1 MRVLLVT
8 NTYPPADV
16 SGVGTLAFELAERMA
31 RAGHS
36 VRVLTRRPAHDD
48 LHAFAV
54 GGPKLLFPLLAA
66 LRFLAMPSGWD
77 LVHVHESDGA
87 LVAAAL
93 HVLRAL
99 GRPSGAARLVA
110 TLQVSYVEER
120 RAVRPVRSDGQ
131 VVSRPT
137 LGELVFAWVR
147 APLLAALGR
156 LTARLAD
163 TVVAPS
169 AATAEELRRDYGAAD
184 VVVIPNGVTL
194 PAEPSSG
201 RWGGA
206 GHAGSP
212 VHFGGPVIAFAGR
225 LRTRKAAAVLVAAMP
240 RVLERVPSC
249 RLMILGGGEQERAV
263 GALVRRLGIGHALEL
278 PGGLPRS
285 EVLRRLAG
293 ADVFCLPST
302 YEGMPLAIL
311 EAMSLGLPVVATA
324 VSGNPEAVEH
334 GVTGLLVPPESA
346 SALAEALLAL
356 LLDPELRRSLGEAG
370 RRRVEERFS
379 IERIV
384 DRHLALLAAGE

>member
-16 SGVGTLAFELAERMA
+16 SGVGTLAFELAERLG
-31 RAGHS
+31 RAGHV
-36 VRVLTRRPAHDD
+36 VRVLTRRPPHDD
-48 LHAFAV
+48 VHAVAV

-66 LRFLAMPSGWD
+66 LRFLAMRSGWD

-87 LVAAAL
+87 AVALA
-93 HVLRAL
+93 LRAL
-99 GRPSGAARLVA
+99 RSFGRPAGAARLVA

-120 RAVRPVRSDGQ
+120 RAVRPVLADGV

-137 LGELVFAWVR
+137 FGERVFALLR

-163 TVVAPS
+163 VVIAPS
-169 AATAEELRRDYGAAD
+169 RATAEELRRDYGAGE
-184 VVVIPNGVTL
+184 VVVIPNGVAL
-194 PAEPSSG
+194 PASAAGPA
-201 RWGGA
+201 GGH
-206 GHAGSP
+206 GHP
-212 VHFGGPVIAFAGR
+212 GGPVIAFAGR
-225 LRTRKAAAVLVAAMP
+225 LRTRKAAAVLVSAMP
-240 RVLERVPSC
+240 RVLERIPGC
-249 RLMILGGGEQERAV
+249 RLMLLGGGEQEAAI
-263 GALVRRLGIGHALEL
+263 GALVRRLGIGQSLEL
-278 PGGLPRS
+278 PGILPRA
-285 EVLRRLAG
+285 EVVRRLAG

-346 SALAEALLAL
+346 TALADALVTLLA
-356 LLDPELRRSLGEAG
+356 DPELRLRMGEAG
-370 RRRVEERFS
+370 RRRVEELFA
-379 IERIV
+379 IERGA
-384 DRHLALLAAGE
+384 DRHLALLAP